1 MIEVFDF
8 WYKLNF
14 FNELLAYLRNDNNWK
29 KVSAVG
35 GLAIKLRHEQW
46 RPISSGARRTTG
58 GEVGQTLGGC
68 QPGGSRCFVSEGAD
82 ASMLPAEIAECKILV
97 DTMKASRA
105 NSALSY
111 LMYGNGVVRKVT
123 TIFRKGKEVLPFID
137 ETDAGLERFFNE
149 IVNGPLPQEWRYG
162 TRWFV
167 PDAKTTESYRLI
179 TDLLLA
185 CNGTYGKMGLDR
197 DATLIRGICAP
208 PETSLFALHRE
219 DEHVHHLNYNLG
231 PGLKLWLFIGGGL
244 EKQVSELGQ
253 VLFTDRWP
261 KCPNP
266 LGHNSYIFSPA
277 QLRQAGIP
285 FEFHIQR
292 PGDVVLTVGLHCG
305 INVGASV
312 CLVKEL
318 CSPRAAQQFKKVGEH
333 TRCDCKGR
341 EAYKFTEK
349 QTKEYLG
356 GIKAMES
363 EARANDYR
371 QKYEQS
377 GKRVR
382 ADNEVLA
389 AQRRAQREKQKAEG
403 RVPIPKKKGT
413 SSVINLDE
421 VDLE

>member
-1 MIEVFDF
+1 MIEVFEF
-8 WYKLNF
+8 LFATNF
-14 FNELLAYLRNDNNWK
+14 YAELLAYLRDKNNWK

-46 RPISSGARRTTG
+46 RPIPSGARRTTG

-68 QPGGSRCFVSEGAD
+68 QPSGSRCFVGGGAD

-97 DTMKASRA
+97 DKMKASRA
-105 NSALSY
+105 NGALSY
-111 LMYGNGVVRKVT
+111 LMYGNGVVRKIT
-123 TIFRKGKEVLPFID
+123 TVFRTGGAELPFTD
-137 ETDAGLERFFNE
+137 ETVAGLERYFNE

-185 CNGTYGKMGLDR
+185 CNGAYGKMGLDR

-261 KCPNP
+261 KCRNP

-285 FEFHIQR
+285 FELHIQR

-349 QTKEYLG
+349 QTKEYLEPW
-356 GIKAMES
+356 KARPGPRII
-363 EARANDYR
+363 ARNMS
-371 QKYEQS
+371 K

-421 VDLE
+421 IDLE